1 MKGYPKHIAIKQ
13 DFINLLTIEEFKE
26 RVLVDL
32 LAICNLDDD
41 KATKAITLIDSDD
54 PDQGWNMEIIDNP
67 FPTWKQKGFESRQEI
82 ENLIIENGG
91 EI

>member
-26 RVLVDL
+26 QVLFDL

-41 KATKAITLIDSDD
+41 KATKATTLIDPDN

-67 FPTWKQKGFESRQEI
+67 LPMWKQKGFEGRQAVAD
-82 ENLIIENGG
+82 LIIENGG